1 MCPPERD
8 AASHNATVRREFGKQ
23 ARHFGEAGLS
33 LSNEEYLRWMIDV
46 LAPAPQWQALDVATG
61 TGHLARALAPRVKH
75 VTAVDLTPAMLA
87 EGRRLAQEAGLGNV
101 HFEEG
106 AAERLPYADAAF
118 DLVAT
123 RLSLHHMLDAR
134 PAVAEMTRVA
144 RPGGVVA
151 VIDLVSPDDPALAQ
165 RYNQLERRR
174 DPSHTRALTLA
185 ELTGVLEG
193 AGMTTSQP
201 LVRDVEAVLER
212 WMGMTQTPA
221 DARRAI
227 VEALTAELE
236 GGPPTGMR
244 PFRRDGELRFLH
256 TWAILLGVR
265 S

>member
-8 AASHNATVRREFGKQ
+8 AASHNETVRREFAKQ
-23 ARHFGEAGLS
+23 AQHFGEAGLT
-33 LSNEEYLRWMIDV
+33 LSNEEYLRWMVDV
-46 LAPAPQWQALDVATG
+46 LA
-61 TGHLARALAPRVKH
+61 
-75 VTAVDLTPAMLA
+75 PAMLA
-87 EGRRLAQEAGLGNV
+87 EGRRLAQEAGLGNIS
-101 HFEEG
+101 FEEG
-106 AAERLPYADAAF
+106 AAEHLPYADASF

-123 RLSLHHMLDAR
+123 RLSLHHMLDPL
-134 PAVAEMTRVA
+134 PAVGEMARVA

-151 VIDLVSPDDPALAQ
+151 IIDLISPDNPALAA
-165 RYNQLERRR
+165 RYNEIERLR

-185 ELTGVLEG
+185 ELKAVLDAVGVALSD
-193 AGMTTSQP
+193 T
-201 LVRDVEAVLER
+201 LVRDVEAVVER

-221 DARRAI
+221 ETRRTI
-227 VEALTAELE
+227 VEALTAELD

>member
-1 MCPPERD
+1 MPPPEKE
-8 AASHNATVRREFGKQ
+8 AASHNETVRREFAKQ
-23 ARHFGEAGLS
+23 ARRFGEAGLS

-46 LAPAPQWQALDVATG
+46 LSPAAHWHALDVATG
-61 TGHLARALAPRVKH
+61 TGHLARALAPRVKQ

-134 PAVAEMTRVA
+134 PAVAEMVRVA

-151 VIDLVSPDDPALAQ
+151 VIDLISPDDSGLAA
-165 RYNQLERRR
+165 RYNEIERLR

-193 AGMTTSQP
+193 ADVTISQT

-212 WMGMTQTPA
+212 WMAMTQTPA
-221 DARRAI
+221 DARRTI
-227 VEALTAELE
+227 VEALTAELD

-244 PFRRDGELRFLH
+244 PFRRGGQLGFLH

>member
-8 AASHNATVRREFGKQ
+8 AASHNETVRREFAKQ
-23 ARHFGEAGLS
+23 AQHFGEAGLT
-33 LSNEEYLRWMIDV
+33 LSNEEYLRWMVDV
-46 LAPAPQWQALDVATG
+46 LAPAAHWHALDVATG
-61 TGHLARALAPRVKH
+61 TGHLARALAPRVKQ

-87 EGRRLAQEAGLGNV
+87 EGRRLAQEAGLGNIS
-101 HFEEG
+101 FEEG
-106 AAERLPYADAAF
+106 AAEHLPYADASF

-123 RLSLHHMLDAR
+123 RLSLHHMLDPL
-134 PAVAEMTRVA
+134 PAVGEMARVA

-151 VIDLVSPDDPALAQ
+151 IIDLISPDNPALAA
-165 RYNQLERRR
+165 RYNEIERLR

-185 ELTGVLEG
+185 ELKAVLDAVGVALSD
-193 AGMTTSQP
+193 T
-201 LVRDVEAVLER
+201 LVRDVEAVVER

-221 DARRAI
+221 ETRRTI
-227 VEALTAELE
+227 VEALTAELD